1 MEVKG
6 SSVSLLEA
14 KGINTQV
21 VLAAQQFLREKFNAN
36 PRYSFNNPDIMINHS
51 IQVMDVAVE
60 IASQVPD
67 SDLLVVSLGA
77 LFHDIGKAA
86 DETPEVLKE
95 RHAQFNW
102 SIASEFLDGIELT
115 QVQIEILKNILF
127 EKPDTYET
135 RIEQKIVKEADMITF
150 MKDVTLQQAFYN
162 WAEGLQQGDGKKEL
176 QKKLDKIKKLTLER
190 SKDLAKEPYENMRN
204 KWGLNN
210 TTQ

>member
-1 MEVKG
+1 MGFK
-6 SSVSLLEA
+6 SSVGLLEA

-21 VLAAQQFLREKFNAN
+21 VLAAQEFLREKFKAN

-51 IQVMDVAVE
+51 IQVMDIAIE

-67 SDLLVVSLGA
+67 CDLLVMSLGA

-102 SIASEFLDGIELT
+102 SIASEFLNGIELT
-115 QVQIEILKNILF
+115 PEQIEILKNILF
-127 EKPDTYET
+127 EKPETYDSC
-135 RIEQKIVKEADMITF
+135 IEQKIVKEADMITF
-150 MKDVTLQQAFYN
+150 MKDPILQEAFYN
-162 WAEGLQQGDGKKEL
+162 WAEGLQPGNGKTEL
-176 QKKLDKIKKLTLER
+176 QKKLDKIKKLTLEK
-190 SKDLAKEPYENMRN
+190 SKELAKEPYENMRN
-204 KWGLNN
+204 KWRLNN